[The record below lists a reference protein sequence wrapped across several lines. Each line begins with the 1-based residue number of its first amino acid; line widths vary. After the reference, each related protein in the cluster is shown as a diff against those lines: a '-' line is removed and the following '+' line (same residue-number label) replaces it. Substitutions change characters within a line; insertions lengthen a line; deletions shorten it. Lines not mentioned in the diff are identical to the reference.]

1 MYVVKMFWLKLS
13 NWLERACREMG
24 LTGGLC
30 SAHGRKAEVGAV
42 KVAEPVWKP
51 EAEPEPALLE
61 PEPALLEPEPA
72 LLEPEPEPKFEA
84 APQLLQTLSRRFY
97 DTLMRLENHQLF
109 PCDGQVDNVAFDPF
123 DVCVGACRLAEA
135 VIPANANINQ
145 FWIRTAAVACLT
157 ISMKHAK
164 ACSIDR
170 LKRFVSI
177 GNGTTALYFCV
188 FVKFEKCHTSE
199 MDNYALY
206 NGIRNA
212 ELKILSKLQTSL
224 FSLLV
229 LTPAMS
235 VELLL
240 DSLINES
247 DLKMSLCC
255 LVRNVSAC
263 LCLCLHFNHIE
274 STELVRRCHLVE
286 TSTVVSRAL
295 LLIAI
300 EAIATTHKEAMLP
313 YELVVFCLK
322 SESSAVQLALRVVDA
337 ALNADFIPEAR
348 IRRFHD
354 RRTFELVSVNTLFRV
369 RASLINIINKI

>member
-1 MYVVKMFWLKLS
+1 MLGW
-13 NWLERACREMG
+13 
-24 LTGGLC
+24 TGGLRC
-30 SAHGRKAEVGAV
+30 GNGSNIKIDAI
-42 KVAEPVWKP
+42 KVAEP
-51 EAEPEPALLE
+51 
-61 PEPALLEPEPA
+61 EPEPA
-72 LLEPEPEPKFEA
+72 LLEPEPEPEQR
-84 APQLLQTLSRRFY
+84 PQPALLETLSRRFY

-109 PCDGQVDNVAFDPF
+109 PCDGHVDNAAFDPY

-164 ACSIDR
+164 ACSIER

-177 GNGTTALYFCV
+177 GNGTTAVYFCV

-206 NGIRNA
+206 NTIRNA
-212 ELKILSKLQTSL
+212 ELQILSKLQTSL

-240 DSLINES
+240 DSLITDSNS
-247 DLKMSLCC
+247 KLSLCC
-255 LVRNVSAC
+255 LVRNVSGY
-263 LCLCLHFNHIE
+263 LSLILHFNH
-274 STELVRRCHLVE
+274 TEPVELIRRCHLVE

-295 LLIAI
+295 LLVAI
-300 EAIATTHKEAMLP
+300 EAVATTNKETMLP

-337 ALNADFIPEAR
+337 ALNAEFIPEAR

-354 RRTFELVSVNTLFRV
+354 RKTFKLVSVNTLFRV
-369 RASLINIINKI
+369 RNSLINIINKF